1 MEIIS
6 TLITKLIPLYI
17 IILFGYLLGRYSEI
31 NQKTISNLLINLI
44 SPVITF
50 GYIAK
55 AAFTY
60 STATIPITALLIGVI
75 MGFSFYYLA
84 KIIFKD
90 STANLVALAASTGN
104 IGYFGIP
111 LFVML
116 FGDEGLGSYML
127 AVTGYL
133 VYDYTIGYYFVARGQ
148 YDIRTSLKRL
158 LKLIPMYATLA
169 GLIFSVFHISVPQLF
184 SELLTNFRG
193 AFVVLGTLL
202 VGTSISRL
210 RIQSIDWKYLLV
222 TFAGKFF
229 AFPLLAFLI
238 IIFDQHVLHIYDQ
251 TFYHILFIFSV
262 VPLMVNVVVF
272 ASHLDVQPEKAAAAV
287 FISTIFALFY
297 IPICFILYQMLKF

>member
-1 MEIIS
+1 MAIIT
-6 TLITKLIPLYI
+6 TLITKLIPLYV
-17 IILFGYLLGRYSEI
+17 IILFGYLIGRYSEI
-31 NQKTISNLLINLI
+31 NQKTIANLLINLI

-50 GYIAK
+50 GYIAR
-55 AAFTY
+55 APFNF
-60 STATIPITALLIGVI
+60 STVTIPITSLLIGML
-75 MGFSFYYLA
+75 MGFTFYYLS
-84 KIIFKD
+84 KSIFKD

-116 FGDEGLGSYML
+116 FGDDGLGSYML
-127 AVTGYL
+127 AVIGYL
-133 VYDYTIGYYFVARGQ
+133 VYDYTIGYYFVARGH

-169 GLIFSVFHISVPQLF
+169 GLIFSMFQISVPPLF

-222 TFAGKFF
+222 TFAGKFV
-229 AFPLLAFLI
+229 AFPLLAFFI
-238 IIFDQHVLHIYDQ
+238 IIIDQHLFQIYNQ

-297 IPICFILYQMLKF
+297 IPICFILYQIVV

>member
-6 TLITKLIPLYI
+6 TLITKLIPLYLV
-17 IILFGYLLGRYSEI
+17 ILLGYLIGRYSEI
-31 NQKTISNLLINLI
+31 NQKTLSNLLINLI

-50 GYIAK
+50 GYIAR
-55 AAFTY
+55 APFNF
-60 STATIPITALLIGVI
+60 STATIPITSLLIGMI
-75 MGFSFYYLA
+75 MGFSFYHLSKA
-84 KIIFKD
+84 IFKD

-116 FGDEGLGSYML
+116 FGDDGLGSYML

-133 VYDYTIGYYFVARGQ
+133 LYDYTVGYYFIARGH
-148 YDIRTSLKRL
+148 YDIRSSLKRVA
-158 LKLIPMYATLA
+158 KLPPMHATLA
-169 GLIFSVFHISVPQLF
+169 GLIFSMSSLSIPPLF
-184 SELLTNFRG
+184 SDLLTNFRG

-210 RIQSIDWKYLLV
+210 RIDSIDWKYLLV
-222 TFAGKFF
+222 TFAGKFV
-229 AFPLLAFLI
+229 AFPLLALFI
-238 IIFDQHVLHIYDQ
+238 IIIDQQVLHIYDQ
-251 TFYHILFIFSV
+251 TFYQILFVFAV

-272 ASHLDVQPEKAAAAV
+272 AAHLEVQPEKAAAAV

>member
-6 TLITKLIPLYI
+6 SLITKLIPLYLV
-17 IILFGYLLGRYSEI
+17 ILLGYLVGRYSEI

-50 GYIAK
+50 GYIAQSP
-55 AAFTY
+55 FNY
-60 STATIPITALLIGVI
+60 STIAIPITSFLIGMTI
-75 MGFSFYYLA
+75 GFSFYYLSKA
-84 KIIFKD
+84 IFKD

-133 VYDYTIGYYFVARGQ
+133 FYDYTVGYYFIARGH
-148 YDIRTSLKRL
+148 YNIRASVKHVA
-158 LKLIPMYATLA
+158 KLPPMYATLA
-169 GLIFSVFHISVPQLF
+169 GLIFSLMHLSVPPLF
-184 SELLTNFRG
+184 SDLLVNFRG

-210 RIQSIDWKYLLV
+210 RIESIDWKYLLV
-222 TFAGKFF
+222 TFAGKFL

-238 IIFDQHVLHIYDQ
+238 ITIDRTILHFYHPVY
-251 TFYHILFIFSV
+251 YHILFIFSV
-262 VPLMVNVVVF
+262 VPLMVNVVIF

-297 IPICFILYQMLKF
+297 IPICFILFQIFI